1 MNKDKRVVDIE
12 LVDEMKKSYID
23 YAMSVIVG
31 RALPDIRDGLKP
43 VHRRILYAMNE
54 LSFYPDKP
62 YRKSARIVGDVLGKY
77 HPHGDGALYGAMVRM
92 AQPFSSRH
100 MLIDGHGNF
109 GSVDGDSAAA
119 MRYTEAR
126 MSKIALEMVKDINK
140 ETIDFIPNFDDTLV
154 EPVVLPSRYPNLLVN
169 GSNGIA
175 VGMATSIPPHNL
187 KEIIDGVIE
196 LINNPGAGI
205 EKILEHVKGPD
216 FPTGAAIMGTE
227 GFKQAYMSGRGKV
240 KVRAI
245 TDIEEKKN
253 GKQQI
258 IVSEI
263 PYQVNKSK
271 LIEKIAHL
279 VRDKKIIGI
288 SDLRDE
294 SDRTGMRIV
303 IEIKRDANA
312 NVVLNKLYKHSQMED
327 TFSIILLSLVD
338 GQPRVLNLKEML
350 TKYLQFQQTVIKR
363 RTKFDLKKAEEKAHI
378 LEGLKIALD
387 NIDDMIKLIKESKNT
402 TEAKKRLREEYNLS
416 EKQAVAILEMRLQKL
431 TGLERDKIIKE
442 YNETIKLIK
451 KLKEILESKEMI
463 SGIVKKELIEVREK
477 FQEERRTIIVK
488 DEGEINLE
496 DLIDEEDVAITLTHF
511 GYIKRLPVD
520 TYTSQKR
527 GGRGKSGVK
536 TREEDFVE
544 DLLITSSHSSILFF
558 TNKGKVFKLRAYEI
572 PEGKR
577 QAKGTAIV
585 NLLQLTP
592 REKVRAV
599 IKIDKENDF
608 DFLIMATKNG
618 IVKKT
623 KLDQFENTRKT
634 GLIAISIREEDEL
647 IGVKLTYKK
656 QDIVLVTTEGKA
668 IRFKQ
673 EQVRDTGRGSM
684 GVRGIRM
691 KEEDSVVT
699 MEVAEDNKDLLVVS
713 ENGYGKKTK
722 MTEYR
727 TQTRG
732 GQGVKTYN
740 KDTKTGKLVGA
751 KAIEEDDDIMIMSNE
766 GIIIRLETKGISKM
780 GRSTRGVTLMKTKTE
795 QKIVSLALV
804 PKQKID

>member
-1 MNKDKRVVDIE
+1 MDQDKRVIDIA
-12 LVDEMKKSYID
+12 LVDEMKNSYID

-31 RALPDIRDGLKP
+31 RALPDVRDGLKP

-140 ETIDFIPNFDDTLV
+140 ETIDFVPNFDDTLV

-187 KEIIDGVIE
+187 KEVIDSVVE
-196 LINNPGAGI
+196 LIDNPKAEI
-205 EKILEHVKGPD
+205 EEILKHIEGPD

-227 GFKQAYMSGRGKV
+227 GFKQAYMTGRGKV
-240 KVRAI
+240 KARAI
-245 TDIEEKKN
+245 TEIEEKKN

-288 SDLRDE
+288 TDLRDE

-303 IEIKRDANA
+303 IELKRDANA

-350 TKYLQFQQTVIKR
+350 VKYLQFQKTVIKR

-387 NIDDMIKLIKESKNT
+387 NIDEMIKLIKESKNT
-402 TEAKKRLREEYNLS
+402 TEAKKSLKEEYSLS

-431 TGLERDKIIKE
+431 TGLEREKIIKE
-442 YNETIKLIK
+442 YNETIKLIN
-451 KLKEILESKEMI
+451 KLKEILASDEKI
-463 SGIVKKELIEVREK
+463 LNIVKKELIEVREK
-477 FQEERRTIIVK
+477 FQEARRTIIVK

-520 TYTSQKR
+520 TYSSQKR

-544 DLLITSSHSSILFF
+544 NLLITSSHSSILFF

-585 NLLQLTP
+585 NLLQLTAG
-592 REKVRAV
+592 EKIKAV

-608 DFLIMATKNG
+608 EFLTMATKKG

-623 KLDQFENTRKT
+623 KLEQFENTRKT

-647 IGVKLTYKK
+647 IGVKLTNKK
-656 QDIVLVTTEGKA
+656 QDIVLVTAEGKA
-668 IRFKQ
+668 IRFNQ
-673 EQVRDTGRGSM
+673 EQVRATGRGSM
-684 GVRGIRM
+684 GVRGIKIK
-691 KEEDSVVT
+691 KEDNVVT
-699 MEVAEDNKDLLVVS
+699 MEVAEENKDLLVVS

-722 MTEYR
+722 MSEYR
-727 TQTRG
+727 AQTRG

-740 KDTKTGKLVGA
+740 KDSKTGKLVGA
-751 KAIEEDDDIMIMSNE
+751 KAVEEDDDIMIISNE

-804 PKQKID
+804 PQTEE

>member
-1 MNKDKRVVDIE
+1 MDQGKRVIDIG
-12 LVDEMKKSYID
+12 LVEEMKSSYID

-31 RALPDIRDGLKP
+31 RALPDVRDGLKP

-92 AQPFSSRH
+92 AQSFSSRH

-126 MSKIALEMVKDINK
+126 MSKISLEMVKDINK
-140 ETIDFIPNFDDTLV
+140 ETIEFVPNFDDTLV

-187 KEIIDGVIE
+187 KEVIDAVIE
-196 LINNPGAGI
+196 IINNPDTEI
-205 EKILEHVKGPD
+205 EEILKHIKGPD
-216 FPTGAAIMGTE
+216 FPTGASIMGSE
-227 GFKQAYMSGRGKV
+227 GFIQAYMTGRGKV

-245 TDIEEKKN
+245 TDIEERKN

-258 IVSEI
+258 IVTEI

-288 SDLRDE
+288 TDLRDE

-303 IEIKRDANA
+303 IELKRDANA

-327 TFSIILLSLVD
+327 TFSIILLSLVE

-350 TKYLQFQQTVIKR
+350 VKYLEFQQTVIKR

-387 NIDDMIKLIKESKNT
+387 NIDEIIKLIKESKNT
-402 TEAKKRLREEYNLS
+402 TEAKKGLREEYALS

-442 YNETIKLIK
+442 YKETMKLIE
-451 KLKEILESKEMI
+451 KLREIVSSEELILK
-463 SGIVKKELIEVREK
+463 IVRKELIEVREK
-477 FQEERRTIIVK
+477 FQENRRTIIVK

-520 TYTSQKR
+520 TYSSQKR

-544 DLLITSSHSSILFF
+544 NLLITSSHSSILFF

-585 NLLQLTP
+585 NLLQLSAG
-592 REKVRAV
+592 EKVKSV

-608 DFLIMATKNG
+608 DFLIMATKKG
-618 IVKKT
+618 IIKKT
-623 KLDQFENTRKT
+623 KLEQFENTRKT

-647 IGVKLTYKK
+647 IDVKLTYEK
-656 QDIVLVTTEGKA
+656 QDIILVTAGGKA

-673 EQVRDTGRGSM
+673 EQVRSTGRGSV
-684 GVRGIRM
+684 GVRGIKL
-691 KEEDSVVT
+691 KEDDFAVT
-699 MEVAEDNKDLLVVS
+699 MEVAEENKDLLVVS
-713 ENGYGKKTK
+713 EKGYGKKTK
-722 MTEYR
+722 MSEYR

-732 GQGVKTYN
+732 GQGVRTYN
-740 KDTKTGKLVGA
+740 LDSKTGKLVGA
-751 KAIEEDDDIMIMSNE
+751 KAVEEDDDIMLISNE
-766 GIIIRLETKGISKM
+766 GIIIRLGTKGISKM

-804 PKQKID
+804 PKAEE

>member
-1 MNKDKRVVDIE
+1 MDQGKKVVDIG
-12 LVDEMKKSYID
+12 LVEEMKSSYID

-31 RALPDIRDGLKP
+31 RALPDVRDGLKP

-77 HPHGDGALYGAMVRM
+77 HPHGDGAVYGAMVRM
-92 AQPFSSRH
+92 AQSFSSRH

-126 MSKIALEMVKDINK
+126 MSKISLEMVKDINK
-140 ETIDFIPNFDDTLV
+140 ETIDFVPNFDDTLV

-187 KEIIDGVIE
+187 KEVIDAVIKI
-196 LINNPGAGI
+196 INNPDTEI
-205 EKILEHVKGPD
+205 EEILKNVKGPD
-216 FPTGAAIMGTE
+216 FPTGASIMGSE
-227 GFKQAYMSGRGKV
+227 GFRQAYMTGRGKV

-245 TDIEEKKN
+245 TDIEERKN

-258 IVSEI
+258 IVTEI

-271 LIEKIAHL
+271 LIEKIADL

-288 SDLRDE
+288 TDLRDE
-294 SDRTGMRIV
+294 SDRTGIRIV
-303 IEIKRDANA
+303 IELKRDANA

-327 TFSIILLSLVD
+327 TFSIILLSLVE

-350 TKYLQFQQTVIKR
+350 VKYLEFQKTVIKR

-387 NIDDMIKLIKESKNT
+387 NVDEIIKLIKKSKNT
-402 TEAKKRLREEYNLS
+402 TEAKKGLREEYALS

-442 YNETIKLIK
+442 YKETMKLIE
-451 KLKEILESKEMI
+451 KLREIVSSEELILK
-463 SGIVKKELIEVREK
+463 IVKKELIEIREK
-477 FQEERRTIIVK
+477 FQENRRTIIVK

-520 TYTSQKR
+520 TYSSQKR

-544 DLLITSSHSSILFF
+544 NLLITSSHSSILFF

-585 NLLQLTP
+585 NLLQLSAG
-592 REKVRAV
+592 EKVKSV

-608 DFLIMATKNG
+608 DFLIMATKKG
-618 IVKKT
+618 IIKKT
-623 KLDQFENTRKT
+623 KLEQFENTRKT

-647 IGVKLTYKK
+647 IDVKLTYEK
-656 QDIVLVTTEGKA
+656 QDIILVTAGGKA

-673 EQVRDTGRGSM
+673 EQVRSTGRGSV
-684 GVRGIRM
+684 GVRGIKL
-691 KEEDSVVT
+691 KEDDFAVT
-699 MEVAEDNKDLLVVS
+699 MEVAEENKDLLVVS
-713 ENGYGKKTK
+713 EKGYGKKTK
-722 MTEYR
+722 MSEYR

-732 GQGVKTYN
+732 GQGVRTYN
-740 KDTKTGKLVGA
+740 LDSKTGKLVGA
-751 KAIEEDDDIMIMSNE
+751 KAVEEDDDIMLISNE

-795 QKIVSLALV
+795 QKIVSLELV
-804 PKQKID
+804 PKAEE